1 MRRHLAVIAI
11 CAGLTM
17 GTASCGGPT
26 TTSSTSTV
34 GPSGPVSDIT
44 TAKVHG
50 LGSVLV
56 DGQGYTLYLFVPDAH
71 SAHST
76 CTGICA
82 VEWPPL
88 TLPTGTS
95 APKAGPGV
103 DPSLLGTTT
112 RTDGSVQVTYNGWP
126 LYTWPDDISPGQA
139 TGQGLNNV
147 GGLWYVVS
155 PQGNPIRS

>member
-1 MRRHLAVIAI
+1 MIAM
-11 CAGLTM
+11 CTGLTF
-17 GTASCGGPT
+17 GIASCGGPT
-26 TTSSTSTV
+26 TTSTTTTV
-34 GPSGPVSDIT
+34 GSHGPAFEIT
-44 TAKVHG
+44 TGTVSG
-50 LGSVLV
+50 LGTVLV

-71 SAHST
+71 SGHSV

-88 TLPTGTS
+88 TLPKGTS

-103 DPSLLGTTT
+103 NPSLLGTTT
-112 RTDGSVQVTYNGWP
+112 RTDGSVQVTYNNWP

-155 PQGNPIRS
+155 PQGDPIRS